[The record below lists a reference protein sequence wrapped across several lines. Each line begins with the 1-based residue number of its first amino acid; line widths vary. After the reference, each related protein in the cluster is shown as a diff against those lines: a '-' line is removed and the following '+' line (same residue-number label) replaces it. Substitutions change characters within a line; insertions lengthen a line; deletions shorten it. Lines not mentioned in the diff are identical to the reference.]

1 MPALAS
7 WDRLVVRFLVDA
19 LRTQTVSL
27 LTVRPDKGRSIGYD
41 LGSKQQQGKSNGL
54 PYLVTQLSA
63 PGLAQELQELVASDE
78 FSLGQVV
85 VTRGELTTDR
95 LESVLIGWEHNL
107 VIAGVELFRMGSD
120 GSCLYWYNPSDP
132 VAALSLIERH
142 QIEADHFLA
151 S

>member
-1 MPALAS
+1 M
-7 WDRLVVRFLVDA
+7 
-19 LRTQTVSL
+19 
-27 LTVRPDKGRSIGYD
+27 
-41 LGSKQQQGKSNGL
+41 
-54 PYLVTQLSA
+54 
-63 PGLAQELQELVASDE
+63 VASDE

-95 LESVLIGWEHNL
+95 LERVLIGWEHNL
-107 VIAGVELFRMGSD
+107 VIAGVKLFRMGSD

-142 QIEADHFLA
+142 QAEADHLLA

>member
-1 MPALAS
+1 M
-7 WDRLVVRFLVDA
+7 
-19 LRTQTVSL
+19 
-27 LTVRPDKGRSIGYD
+27 
-41 LGSKQQQGKSNGL
+41 
-54 PYLVTQLSA
+54 VTQLSA

>member
-1 MPALAS
+1 MPALAR
-7 WDRLVVRFLVDA
+7 WDRQVVRLLVDV
-19 LRTQTVSL
+19 LGTQTVSL

-41 LGSKQQQGKSNGL
+41 VGSQQQQGKSNGL
-54 PYLVTQLSA
+54 SYLITQLSA
-63 PGLAQELQELVASDE
+63 PELARELQEVVASDD
-78 FSLGQVV
+78 FNLGQVV
-85 VTRGELTTDR
+85 LTRGELTTDR
-95 LESVLIGWEHNL
+95 LESVLIGWECNL

-142 QIEADHFLA
+142 QAEADHLLA